1 MNNTLYKLTL
11 TTLLSVL
18 CLPVYALGLSDIR
31 LNSVLNQRLDATID
45 ILSASPQELDNLNIT
60 VSRLGDQ
67 TGKAGRWP
75 EVTVKLIRSDNGKS
89 FIQLSSK
96 DTVREPVLE
105 FLLELSWSTGRIL
118 REYSLFIDPR
128 F

>member
-11 TTLLSVL
+11 TTLLSAL
-18 CLPVYALGLSDIR
+18 CLPVHALGLSDVR

-60 VSRLGDQ
+60 ISRLGNQ
-67 TGKAGRWP
+67 TGQAGRWP
-75 EVTVKLIRSDNGKS
+75 EVTVKLIRPESGKS

-96 DTVREPVLE
+96 ETVREPVLE